1 MDSFVYRGGQL
12 YAENIPVRRIV
23 ERVGTPIYIY
33 SRATLLDHFNKVKQ
47 AFSSVPNLICY
58 SVKANSCLGVLAV
71 LKKAG
76 AGFDVVSAGELE
88 RVRRVGGRMDRV
100 VFAGVGKTE
109 AELTAALRAGILM
122 FNVESEAELCALD
135 ALAGKLLRARKIK
148 GPVRIALRVNPD
160 VDPHTH
166 AYITTGKKETKF
178 GLDLETTARL
188 LKSAARYRNLQVAG
202 LHAHIGSQIT
212 EVEPYRESLRKVVG
226 FILEHRSEAAPL
238 TYLNSGGGFGIYYK
252 DRSAPP
258 VERFARA
265 MLPAIKESGC
275 TLLLE
280 PGRFICGNAGI
291 LVARIT
297 YVKHSCGKR
306 FLIVNAGMNDLVR
319 PSLYGS
325 FHEIWPV
332 QGNGPSPTRGGNQ
345 PPKSHAANVV
355 GPICESGD
363 FLAKDRPLPKNL
375 KSGELLAVFSA
386 GAYGRTMSSNYNTR
400 LMCPEVV
407 VNGSTFAVATRRQT
421 YADVLSCERVP
432 KGVV

>member
-1 MDSFVYRGGQL
+1 
-12 YAENIPVRRIV
+12 
-23 ERVGTPIYIY
+23 
-33 SRATLLDHFNKVKQ
+33 
-47 AFSSVPNLICY
+47 
-58 SVKANSCLGVLAV
+58 
-71 LKKAG
+71 
-76 AGFDVVSAGELE
+76 
-88 RVRRVGGRMDRV
+88 
-100 VFAGVGKTE
+100 
-109 AELTAALRAGILM
+109 
-122 FNVESEAELCALD
+122 
-135 ALAGKLLRARKIK
+135 
-148 GPVRIALRVNPD
+148 LRVNPD

-188 LKSAARYRNLQVAG
+188 LKSAARYKNLVVAG

-212 EVEPYRESLRKVVG
+212 EVEPYRESLKKVVG

-238 TYLNSGGGFGIYYK
+238 THLNSGGGFGIYYK

-265 MLPAIKESGC
+265 MLPAIRASGC

-291 LVARIT
+291 LVTRIT
-297 YVKHSCGKR
+297 YVKHSGRKR
-306 FLIVNAGMNDLVR
+306 FLIVDAGMNDLVR

-332 QGNGPSPTRGGNQ
+332 QGSGPSPTRGGNP
-345 PPKSHAANVV
+345 PPKSCAVDVV

-363 FLAKDRPLPKNL
+363 FLAKDRPLPKDL
-375 KSGELLAVFSA
+375 KSGDLLAVFSA

-400 LMCPEVV
+400 LMAPEIV

-421 YADVLSCERVP
+421 YADVLACERVP
-432 KGVV
+432 KGI

>member
-12 YAENIPVRRIV
+12 YAESVPVRRII
-23 ERVGTPIYIY
+23 EKVGSPVYIY
-33 SRATLLDHFNKVKQ
+33 SRATFLDHFNKVKR
-47 AFSSVPNLICY
+47 AFSSVPHLICY
-58 SVKANSCLGVLAV
+58 SVKANSCLAVLSI

-88 RVRRVGGRMDRV
+88 RVRNVGGRMDRV

-122 FNVESEAELCALD
+122 FNVESEAELCALNE
-135 ALAGKLLRARKIK
+135 LAGRLRRGRKLGGPAR
-148 GPVRIALRVNPD
+148 VALRVNPD

-178 GLDLETTARL
+178 GLDLATTARL
-188 LKSAARYRNLQVAG
+188 LKRAALYKHLVVAG

-212 EVEPYRESLRKVVG
+212 EVDPYREALRKVVG
-226 FILEHRSEAAPL
+226 FIREHRSESAPL
-238 TYLNSGGGFGIYYK
+238 TYLNSGGGFGIYYQ

-258 VERFARA
+258 VERFAKV
-265 MLPAIKESGC
+265 MLPAIRESGC

-280 PGRFICGNAGI
+280 PGRFIAGNAGI

-297 YVKHSCGKR
+297 YVKHSGPKR
-306 FLIVNAGMNDLVR
+306 FLIVDAAMNDLVR

-332 QGNGPSPTRGGNQ
+332 QGFGPPPTRGGTR
-345 PPKSHAANVV
+345 PPKSQAADVV

-363 FLAKDRPLPKNL
+363 FLAKDRPLPRGL
-375 KSGELLAVFSA
+375 KAGDLLCVFSA

-400 LMCPEVV
+400 PMCPEVL
-407 VNGSTFAVATRRQT
+407 VNGNRFALATRRQT
-421 YADVLSCERVP
+421 YADLLACERVP
-432 KGVV
+432 QGLI

>member
-12 YAENIPVRRIV
+12 YAEGVSVRRIV
-23 ERVGTPIYIY
+23 GKVGTPAYIY
-33 SRATLLDHFNKVKQ
+33 SRATLLDHFGKVQK
-47 AFSSVPNLICY
+47 AFSSVPSLICY

-100 VFAGVGKTE
+100 VFAGVGKTD
-109 AELTAALRAGILM
+109 AELAAALRAGILM

-135 ALAGKLLRARKIK
+135 ALAGKLLRARQIAR
-148 GPVRIALRVNPD
+148 PARVALRVNPD

-188 LKSAARYRNLQVAG
+188 LKTAARFRNLTVAG

-212 EVEPYRESLRKVVG
+212 EVDPYREALKKVVG
-226 FILEHRSEAAPL
+226 FILEHRCEAAPL
-238 TYLNSGGGFGIYYK
+238 TYLNSGGGFGIYYQ

-258 VERFARA
+258 VERFARV

-280 PGRFICGNAGI
+280 PGRFVCGNAGI
-291 LVARIT
+291 LVTRIT
-297 YVKHSCGKR
+297 YVKHSGRKR
-306 FLIVNAGMNDLVR
+306 FLIVDAGMNDLVR
-319 PSLYGS
+319 PSLYGA

-332 QGNGPSPTRGGNQ
+332 QGAGPSPTRGGHR
-345 PPKSHAANVV
+345 PPPSCVADVV

-363 FLAKDRPLPKNL
+363 FLAKDRPLPKDL
-375 KSGELLAVFSA
+375 QRGDLLAIFSA

-400 LMCPEVV
+400 PMCPEILVSG
-407 VNGSTFAVATRRQT
+407 NAFAVATRRQT
-421 YADVLSCERVP
+421 CADILACERVP